1 MPTNRSASGTPG
13 LPWSRHGSVRVGVC
27 ARVFEGK
34 RVKVKVGL
42 VLGAGGVLGGA
53 WLVGGL
59 SALAR
64 ETGWDPGSA
73 DQIVGT
79 SAGSMIGALTAA
91 GIPPW
96 FMVAHSRGEVF
107 EGLAGPDGRPAAEA
121 DRSAGANF
129 RLHRGLPAIG
139 PGSLRMAFTA
149 LSNPLRHTPLQMVA
163 GWLPSGFVST
173 DSLKEVVNRAVPG
186 DWVEHPNYWA
196 VACDYE
202 SGRRTPF
209 GRLGSP
215 SAHIADAVAAS
226 CAIPGFYRPV
236 KIRGRRYVD
245 GGVCS
250 VSNMDLVAGRGFD
263 LVICLNPLT
272 SRSESESHS
281 RGIGGIPGSAING
294 ALDFLPSLTRR
305 ASRGRLQREER
316 KVRRFG
322 TEVVVIEPTA
332 EDHAAMGHNW
342 MSSERRQDVIDTAEE
357 TVARQLQSPAIR
369 KLLDGLPS
377 GEAHKISRPSGPP
390 SSWPEMRSSVR
401 RAA

>member
-1 MPTNRSASGTPG
+1 
-13 LPWSRHGSVRVGVC
+13 
-27 ARVFEGK
+27 
-34 RVKVKVGL
+34 VKVGL

-59 SALAR
+59 SALAK
-64 ETGWDPGSA
+64 ETDWDPGSA
-73 DQIVGT
+73 EYIVGT
-79 SAGSMIGALTAA
+79 SAGSMIGALVA
-91 GIPPW
+91 GGVPPW

-107 EGLAGPDGRPAAEA
+107 EGLAGPDGRPAADA

-129 RLHRGLPAIG
+129 RFHRGLPAIG

-149 LSNPLRHTPLQMVA
+149 LSNPLRHTPLQMLA
-163 GWLPSGFVST
+163 GWIPSGFVST
-173 DSLKEVVNRAVPG
+173 DPLKETVTRAVPG

-202 SGRRTPF
+202 TGRRTPF
-209 GRLGSP
+209 GRVGSP
-215 SAHIADAVAAS
+215 RAHIGDAVAAS

-236 KIRGRRYVD
+236 KIGRRRYVD

-250 VSNMDLVAGRGFD
+250 VSNMDLVAGRGLD

-272 SRSESESHS
+272 SQAESSW
-281 RGIGGIPGSAING
+281 GVTAVLDMIPA
-294 ALDFLPSLTRR
+294 LTRR
-305 ASRGRLQREER
+305 ASRNRLAHEER

-332 EDHAAMGHNW
+332 EDHAAMGRNW
-342 MSSERRQDVIDTAEE
+342 MSAERRQHVIDTAER
-357 TVARQLQSPAIR
+357 TVAEQLDSPAIR
-369 KLLDGLPS
+369 GLIENLPA
-377 GEAHKISRPSGPP
+377 GEPHKISRPPGPP
-390 SSWPEMRSSVR
+390 STWPELRAPGR

>member
-1 MPTNRSASGTPG
+1 VGA
-13 LPWSRHGSVRVGVC
+13 GVC
-27 ARVFEGK
+27 AGVFEGNG
-34 RVKVKVGL
+34 VPVKVGL

-64 ETGWDPGSA
+64 ETDWDPGSA
-73 DQIVGT
+73 DHIVGT
-79 SAGSMIGALTAA
+79 SAGSMIGALVAG

-121 DRSAGANF
+121 DRSAGASF
-129 RLHRGLPAIG
+129 RIHRGLPAIG

-149 LSNPLRHTPLQMVA
+149 MSNPLRHTPLQMVA
-163 GWLPSGFVST
+163 GWIPAGFIST
-173 DSLKEVVNRAVPG
+173 DSLKETVRRAVPG

-215 SAHIADAVAAS
+215 RADIADAVAAS

-236 KIRGRRYVD
+236 KIGRRRYVD

-250 VSNMDLVAGRGFD
+250 VSNLDLVAGRGLD

-272 SRSESESHS
+272 SSDEGRRS
-281 RGIGGIPGSAING
+281 GGGITGAATGAING
-294 ALDFLPSLTRR
+294 ALDLIPSITRR
-305 ASRGRLQREER
+305 ASRGRLQREES
-316 KVRRFG
+316 KLRRFG
-322 TEVVVIEPTA
+322 TEVIVIEPTP

-342 MSSERRQDVIDTAEE
+342 MSSDRRQDVIDTAEE
-357 TVARQLQSPAIR
+357 TVARQLNRPEVRA
-369 KLLDGLPS
+369 LLDGLPT
-377 GEAHKISRPSGPP
+377 GEPHKIRRPAGSP
-390 SSWPEMRSSVR
+390 STWPELLSSVQ

>member
-1 MPTNRSASGTPG
+1 
-13 LPWSRHGSVRVGVC
+13 
-27 ARVFEGK
+27 
-34 RVKVKVGL
+34 VKVGL

-59 SALAR
+59 SAVAR
-64 ETGWDPGSA
+64 ETDWDPGSA
-73 DQIVGT
+73 DHIVGT
-79 SAGSMIGALTAA
+79 SAGSMIGALVAG

-107 EGLAGPDGRPAAEA
+107 EGLAGADGRPAADA
-121 DRSAGANF
+121 DRSAGASF
-129 RLHRGLPAIG
+129 RVHRGLPAIG

-149 LSNPLRHTPLQMVA
+149 MSNPLRHTPLQMVA
-163 GWLPSGFVST
+163 GWIPSGFIST
-173 DSLKEVVNRAVPG
+173 DALKDTVRRAVPG
-186 DWVEHPNYWA
+186 DWVDHANYWA

-202 SGRRTPF
+202 TGRRTPF

-215 SAHIADAVAAS
+215 RAHVADAVAAS

-236 KIRGRRYVD
+236 KIGRRRYVD

-250 VSNMDLVAGRGFD
+250 VSNLDLVAGRGLD

-272 SRSESESHS
+272 SSDEGRRSGS
-281 RGIGGIPGSAING
+281 GITGAPVRAIGG

-305 ASRGRLQREER
+305 ASRGRLEREER
-316 KVRRFG
+316 KLRRFG
-322 TEVVVIEPTA
+322 TEVIVIEPTA
-332 EDHAAMGHNW
+332 EDHAAMGRNW

-357 TVARQLQSPAIR
+357 TVARQLRRPEVRA
-369 KLLDGLPS
+369 LLDGLPH
-377 GEAHKISRPSGPP
+377 GEPHKIKRPSGLP
-390 SSWPEMRSSVR
+390 STWPELLSSVR